1 MRRKWSGTCDST
13 ASNAKPMPTRA
24 TWLNQSEV
32 LSPAALHSTNR
43 PNSVTAM
50 SPDSSMP
57 SSRSARSS
65 RAMPVTVRRVR
76 ESPSS
81 P

>member
-13 ASNAKPMPTRA
+13 ARSTNPIPMRT

-32 LSPAALHSTNR
+32 LSPAALHSTKS

-50 SPDSSMP
+50 SPDNSMP
-57 SSRSARSS
+57 SSRNARSS
-65 RAMPVTVRRVR
+65 RAMPVTVRLVR
-76 ESPSS
+76 ESPS
-81 P
+81 PP